1 MSAAFSDDSGVVS
14 KPDATSGEVATLP
27 KTPIIEPAT
36 HATTEGPAET
46 PAPDPL
52 VGTTLDA
59 RYRVLRVIGEGG
71 MGVVY
76 EAQHVL
82 IEKHVALKVLRDTF
96 TSRPDVV
103 ERFRQEAKSVS
114 RIGHPNIVDVSDFGE
129 TPSGQ
134 SYIVMEMLFGEDL
147 ADVLSRERVLTPSR
161 AVRIAYQVARAL
173 HATHKKDIVHRDLKP
188 ENIYLIERDGVRDIV
203 KVVDFGV
210 AKMNDVSAAAS
221 GRKLTRTGMI
231 FGTPEY
237 MSPEQALGRP
247 FDHRVDIY
255 ALGAILFELLTG
267 RVPFTGEN
275 FMEILAHHGH
285 TPLPAMSSVNVAI
298 NISPALEAVVLR
310 TLSKEPGR
318 RYQSMGEVA
327 EALRATPEMPALEH
341 GELTGPQP
349 LDAQPMAA
357 LTAAAPAR
365 TRARSSMAPTPVIG
379 VARARRSA
387 ELDSASYGA
396 LARSN
401 SLSPAFRFGRQTGS
415 AADGVDT
422 TPPPLPHLRR
432 RSYASEQRL
441 DDQDTD
447 VSLEEAAQEAVLLSN
462 GRFGALPVR
471 PGMALALFGLA
482 VSSMLLA
489 MFVVQRMNSV
499 PSLFSAAGHGPS
511 HLQPTAAVAPQPA
524 PAAQTTTNAASD
536 RAAVPGH
543 VDPAS
548 AMIMGANPA
557 TAPAANDAE
566 AGHAPSNLV
575 EVQVRT
581 RPSGASVS
589 AVGTDAHC
597 AAAPCSLAVPRGR
610 AVTLRAEN
618 GVASVER
625 TYTFDDTTEI
635 EIKVG
640 PPRKGPKGSVKPDDD
655 VIRPQPSAARMT
667 HDDDL
672 KIPAIFRDR

>member
-1 MSAAFSDDSGVVS
+1 MGSAFSDDSGVVP
-14 KPDATSGEVATLP
+14 KPDANSGEVETLP
-27 KTPIIEPAT
+27 KTPLVSNAADNEA
-36 HATTEGPAET
+36 PAEEQ
-46 PAPDPL
+46 APDPL

-147 ADVLSRERVLTPSR
+147 ADVLSRERVLPPSR
-161 AVRIAYQVARAL
+161 AVRIVYQVARAL
-173 HATHKKDIVHRDLKP
+173 HATHKKEIVHRDLKP
-188 ENIYLIERDGVRDIV
+188 ENIYLIERDGVTDIV

-210 AKMNDVSAAAS
+210 AKMNDASATS
-221 GRKLTRTGMI
+221 TGRKLTRTGMI

-285 TPLPAMSSVNVAI
+285 TPLPAMSSVNAAI

-310 TLSKEPGR
+310 ALSKEPGC
-318 RYQSMGEVA
+318 RYQSMGELA

-349 LDAQPMAA
+349 LDPQPSAA
-357 LTAAAPAR
+357 AIAAPAR
-365 TRARSSMAPTPVIG
+365 TRARSSLAPTPVIG
-379 VARARRSA
+379 IARARRSA
-387 ELDSASYGA
+387 ELDNASYGA

-401 SLSPAFRFGRQTGS
+401 SLSPAFRFGQHTGS
-415 AADGVDT
+415 AAHTGDT
-422 TPPPLPHLRR
+422 TPPPLPHMRR
-432 RSYASEQRL
+432 RSYASEQHL
-441 DDQDTD
+441 DD
-447 VSLEEAAQEAVLLSN
+447 VSLDDAAQEAVLLST

-471 PGMALALFGLA
+471 PGMALALLGLA
-482 VSSMLLA
+482 VTSMLLA
-489 MFVVQRMNSV
+489 MFVVQRMSGV
-499 PSLFSAAGHGPS
+499 PSLFAAPGHVPN
-511 HLQPTAAVAPQPA
+511 HLQPTAATPQAA
-524 PAAQTTTNAASD
+524 PAAQTTHSAATD
-536 RAAVPGH
+536 PAVVP
-543 VDPAS
+543 VPRDPAS
-548 AMIMGANPA
+548 AMIMGA
-557 TAPAANDAE
+557 THAPAVSAGEAE
-566 AGHAPSNLV
+566 ATHVPGNLV
-575 EVQVRT
+575 EVRVRT
-581 RPSGASVS
+581 RPSGASVT

-618 GVASVER
+618 SIASVER
-625 TYTFDDTTEI
+625 TYTFDDASEI
-635 EIKVG
+635 EIRVA
-640 PPRKGPKGSVKPDDD
+640 PPRKAGKGAAKPDDD
-655 VIRPQPSAARMT
+655 VDHAQPAPMHTR
-667 HDDDL
+667 DGDL